1 MKKIYGCIMLV
12 ILTLVDQFSKL
23 FITRNFFVG
32 EEREVIKNVF
42 SIEYI
47 RNTGA
52 AWGMFPNGTIFFII
66 FSAIVCIGLLYLY
79 FQIPKDRKYKYF
91 SFVIITLVSGAI
103 GNLID
108 RCFRKYVVDFF
119 YFKLIDFP
127 VFNVADIYVTSAA
140 IVLIIL
146 IMFYYKEEDFDFM
159 KISKNKKELVH
170 NKEDNEKDNK

>member
-23 FITRNFFVG
+23 FITRNFSVG

-79 FQIPKDRKYKYF
+79 FQGHEDDKEPIYLGQFDDFLANYVFGAKYAEIVPNCDEDDWYTFLKENKY
-91 SFVIITLVSGAI
+91 I
-103 GNLID
+103 
-108 RCFRKYVVDFF
+108 
-119 YFKLIDFP
+119 
-127 VFNVADIYVTSAA
+127 
-140 IVLIIL
+140 
-146 IMFYYKEEDFDFM
+146 E
-159 KISKNKKELVH
+159 
-170 NKEDNEKDNK
+170 

>member
-1 MKKIYGCIMLV
+1 M
-12 ILTLVDQFSKL
+12 
-23 FITRNFFVG
+23 
-32 EEREVIKNVF
+32 
-42 SIEYI
+42 
-47 RNTGA
+47 
-52 AWGMFPNGTIFFII
+52 
-66 FSAIVCIGLLYLY
+66 
-79 FQIPKDRKYKYF
+79 
-91 SFVIITLVSGAI
+91 SGAI